1 MEDTLL
7 SSVQVKATPSWL
19 QGLWKLGRADGPGRY
34 KWRNRNEYD
43 GEWKNGKMH
52 GQGTLKWGS
61 GERYDGE
68 WKEGEEDGLGV
79 FTWLDGSSYDGF
91 WQHGR
96 KHGIGVSRELKIL
109 VRSRGDMSNLRSPA
123 QRKRSASR

>member
-1 MEDTLL
+1 
-7 SSVQVKATPSWL
+7 
-19 QGLWKLGRADGPGRY
+19 
-34 KWRNRNEYD
+34 
-43 GEWKNGKMH
+43 MH

-96 KHGIGVSRELKIL
+96 KHGIGVSRGSTLLILKQII
-109 VRSRGDMSNLRSPA
+109 PEEPP
-123 QRKRSASR
+123 